1 MQESQAMKNILII
14 DDNDLVCRLI
24 EKLAKQKNIVILV
37 ARNGEDAKNM
47 LMGGGLTLDIIF
59 LDLNLPYINGWD
71 LLTVIKNDPV
81 TKDTPVVILTGLTLS
96 PEEIEKLQGKVS
108 AIIDKKTFNKEAF
121 AKLLKKLL

>member
-1 MQESQAMKNILII
+1 MQKYQAMKNVLII

-24 EKLAKQKNIVILV
+24 GKLAKQKNIVILV
-37 ARNGEDAKNM
+37 ARNGEDAKKI
-47 LMGGGLTLDIIF
+47 LTGGKLTLDIIF

-71 LLTVIKNDPV
+71 LLAVIKNDPV
-81 TKDTPVVILTGLTLS
+81 TKDTPVVIMTGLTLS
-96 PEEIEKLQGKVS
+96 PEEIEKLQNKVS